1 MKRYLNFNLLFTR
14 SSLISRID
22 DEVKNLFPGTSVL
35 SVHIDCKTIRFV
47 FVVARRLVVCC
58 RRSRYRHSHYTLF
71 SSLLLSFCHLPNV
84 KENAAM
90 LCCAVVCRGNAHD
103 AAELYTQSSST
114 KDNPTLLFPPWRHR
128 SFIAYVVCVYM
139 CSSTMKKFAH
149 LRTCNLSCI
158 MSHLFHRLNA
168 IEILRQR
175 KDPIFEMGKTHL
187 NSTYFARVI
196 YSQDTYVCNLHDLNA
211 NVLARTFHSVF
222 AWH

>member
-1 MKRYLNFNLLFTR
+1 MCFLFTLIAKRYA
-14 SSLISRID
+14 SSLSSL
-22 DEVKNLFPGTSVL
+22 VVL
-35 SVHIDCKTIRFV
+35 SCVVVGLATATATTRFSLRFFFL
-47 FVVARRLVVCC
+47 FVIFRMWKKMLLYCVVLLCVEEMLTMLLNCTHNRARRKTTRHCFFHHDVIDHS
-58 RRSRYRHSHYTLF
+58 SRMS
-71 SSLLLSFCHLPNV
+71 
-84 KENAAM
+84 
-90 LCCAVVCRGNAHD
+90 
-103 AAELYTQSSST
+103 
-114 KDNPTLLFPPWRHR
+114 
-128 SFIAYVVCVYM
+128 CVYV
-139 CSSTMKKFAH
+139 CSSTMKKFAELAH